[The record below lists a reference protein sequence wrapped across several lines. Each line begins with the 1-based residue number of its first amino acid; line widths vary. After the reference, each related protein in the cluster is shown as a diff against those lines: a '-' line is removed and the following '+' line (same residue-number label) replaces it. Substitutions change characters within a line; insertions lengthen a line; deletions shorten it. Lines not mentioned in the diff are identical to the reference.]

1 MRSRVVLDIETSGV
15 PFETLDQ
22 SRQDYLLKF
31 AYSEE
36 DREEERRKI
45 NLYPYTASI
54 VAIGMLNVDT
64 LASRVYYT
72 ASPDDETDWTSEDGR
87 SQFVPCDECRML
99 ECFWKDVDAYE
110 QIITFNG
117 RMFDAPFLHIRSAM
131 LGVRASRSLMPP
143 RYHSATHFDLMEQLT
158 FFHATRRFSLDF
170 LCTSFGIDSPKRHG
184 VTGHDINAFV
194 AAGRFREIAEYNE
207 RDLRATRELFLSWM
221 NSWPGGGNGV
231 SG

>member
-15 PFETLDQ
+15 PFETLEQ
-22 SRQDYLLKF
+22 SQQDYLLKF
-31 AYSEE
+31 ALSEE
-36 DREEERRKI
+36 DREEERRKV

-64 LASRVYYT
+64 ECARVYYT
-72 ASPDDETDWTSEDGR
+72 ATEGDAGAWVSEDGR
-87 SQFVPCDECRML
+87 TQFVPAGEQEML
-99 ECFWKDVDAYE
+99 EEFWKDVAVFE
-110 QIITFNG
+110 QVITFNG

-131 LGVRASRSLMPP
+131 LGVCASRSLMPP
-143 RYHSATHFDLMEQLT
+143 RYNSATHLDLMEQLT

-170 LCTSFGIDSPKRHG
+170 LCAAFGIDSPKRHG
-184 VTGHDINAFV
+184 ITGHDINAFA

-207 RDLRATRELFLSWM
+207 RDLRATRELYLRWT
-221 NSWPGGGNGV
+221 NSWPGATRA